1 MAVAITAMRPAVMGA
16 MVARMSKVNLR
27 AVAMVT
33 MRVAALVVA
42 GMVPASGETTATMA
56 TAMGATV
63 TTRGG
68 TEMGRIPTSMMR
80 AATPA
85 AMAIPVL
92 TTLPHR
98 KTIKTIKRFFFFLQ

>member
-1 MAVAITAMRPAVMGA
+1 MAVAIIAMRPAVMGA

-68 TEMGRIPTSMMR
+68 TEMGRISTSMMR
-80 AATPA
+80 GGNAGSDGYSGPDNTS
-85 AMAIPVL
+85 
-92 TTLPHR
+92 TQQNNK
-98 KTIKTIKRFFFFLQ
+98 KT